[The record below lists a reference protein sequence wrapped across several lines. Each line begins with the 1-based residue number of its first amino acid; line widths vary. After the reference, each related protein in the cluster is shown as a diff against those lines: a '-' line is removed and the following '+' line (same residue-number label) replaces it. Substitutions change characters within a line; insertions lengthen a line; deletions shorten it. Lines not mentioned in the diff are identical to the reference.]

1 MLALTD
7 MVWIVGAYALG
18 SLSSAII
25 VCRLM
30 GLPDP
35 REQGSGNPGATNVL
49 RIGGK
54 KAAAITLLGDMLKG
68 YIPVALALAFGL
80 DPLVVIAIGMA
91 AFAGHLWPVFFGF
104 AGGKGVA
111 TQLGVL
117 FGLHPIIGGV
127 VAAIW
132 LFIAKGLKISSLAA
146 LVAMALA
153 PVMVWFWADNM
164 AWTLGVA
171 VMSIIL
177 IWRHKSN
184 IQRLLSGEE
193 NSIGR

>member
-1 MLALTD
+1 MDVMAIGWVLA
-7 MVWIVGAYALG
+7 AYLLG

-35 REQGSGNPGATNVL
+35 RNEGSGNPGATNVL

-54 KAAAITLLGDMLKG
+54 KAAAFTLVGDMLKG
-68 YIPVALALAFGL
+68 YLPVALAVWMSV
-80 DPLVVIAIGMA
+80 DPLWVIAIGVA
-91 AFAGHLWPVFFGF
+91 AFVGHLWPVFFGF
-104 AGGKGVA
+104 EGGKGVA
-111 TQLGVL
+111 TELGVL
-117 FGLHPIIGGV
+117 FGLHPIIG
-127 VAAIW
+127 AITGLVW

-146 LVAMALA
+146 LVAMTLA
-153 PVMVWFWADNM
+153 PVVTWWWSDDLNWA
-164 AWTLGVA
+164 LGVLA
-171 VMSIIL
+171 MSLVL

-193 NSIGR
+193 SAIGR